1 MRLEYAISVLIRERN
16 KIVKEINKL
25 ESDRQKLHKHKLHYD
40 SDLPCENELSSLIR
54 SIENTVSRTIPENIR
69 FLKCDLK
76 SLNDA
81 LLQLSHFM
89 DDNECRKECNEVT
102 YN

>member
-1 MRLEYAISVLIRERN
+1 MKLEYALSVLIRERN

-25 ESDRQKLHKHKLHYD
+25 ESDKKKLCRQKLQYD
-40 SDLPCENELSSLIR
+40 TDLPCENEISSLIKT
-54 SIENTVSRTIPENIR
+54 IESTVSRTIPENIR

-81 LLQLSHFM
+81 LLYLSQFM
-89 DDNECRKECNEVT
+89 GDSELKKECEEVT
-102 YN
+102 FN

>member
-1 MRLEYAISVLIRERN
+1 MKLEYALSVLIRERN

-25 ESDRQKLHKHKLHYD
+25 EANRKKLCKHKLQYD
-40 SDLPCENELSSLIR
+40 SDLPCESEISSLIR

-81 LLQLSHFM
+81 LFYLSQLGDSKW
-89 DDNECRKECNEVT
+89 RKECEEVT

>member
-25 ESDRQKLHKHKLHYD
+25 ESDSKRLCKHKLQYN
-40 SDLPCENELSSLIR
+40 SDLPCGKETSSLIN
-54 SIENTVSRTIPENIR
+54 SIENTVSRTIPKNIR

-81 LLQLSHFM
+81 LLYLSLFM
-89 DDNECRKECNEVT
+89 GENQWRGM
-102 YN
+102 